1 MAEKPTYE
9 ELEQRVRELK
19 REAAERKREQ
29 ESIWESEEKYRSLV
43 ESTEDSI
50 YLIDKNYRYL
60 FMNNKH
66 LSRFGLPK
74 EEVIGRTYSAF
85 HSEEETKEFSSK
97 VQAVFESGQSLW
109 YEYSSRRDGGYFLR
123 TLSPV
128 KGSDGRTTAVTVVSK
143 NITERKRAEEALRE
157 GEEKYRLVI
166 ENANDAILVAQDGML
181 KFGNPKAREMTGY
194 TNDELTSR
202 PFVEFIHP
210 DDREMVFERHLKRL
224 EGEKIPGVYAFR
236 FIDKHGNIG
245 WVEISAA
252 LTTWEGRPA
261 TLNFLKDISE
271 RKQAEQHIR
280 TLTQELIRAQE
291 SERQKISHE
300 LHDRVAQDLST
311 AKIACE
317 TLFDD
322 PGAVSSSIQQKISEL
337 SRTLQGSI
345 TAVRDLSY
353 DLRPPSLDQLGL
365 VRTVFEY
372 CEDFAEKNDISV
384 DFYSAGINDLHLDF
398 DIEINLYRLIQ
409 EGLNNIRKHADASHV
424 TIRLVA
430 SFPNIILRIEDDGK
444 GFEVKERLAR
454 ALYGKHMGLSGM
466 EERVSLLQG
475 KMGIESRPMQGTKIL
490 IEVPCKEKENGS
502 EEMHIDR

>member
-1 MAEKPTYE
+1 
-9 ELEQRVRELK
+9 
-19 REAAERKREQ
+19 
-29 ESIWESEEKYRSLV
+29 
-43 ESTEDSI
+43 
-50 YLIDKNYRYL
+50 
-60 FMNNKH
+60 MNSKH
-66 LSRFGLPK
+66 LSRFGLPTD
-74 EEVIGRTYSAF
+74 EVIGRTYSAF
-85 HSEEETKEFSSK
+85 HSEEETKEFANR
-97 VQAVFESGQSLW
+97 VTEVFETGKSLW
-109 YEYSSRRDGGYFLR
+109 YEYSSQRDGGHFLR

-128 KGSDGRTTAVTVVSK
+128 KGPDGKTTAVTVVSK

-157 GEEKYRLVI
+157 REEKYRLVI

-181 KFGNPKAREMTGY
+181 KFGNPKATELTGY

-202 PFVEFIHP
+202 PFVEFVHP

-224 EGEKIPGVYAFR
+224 KGEEVPHVYPFR
-236 FIDKHGNIG
+236 FIDKYGNTG

-261 TLNFLKDISE
+261 TLNFLKDITE
-271 RKQAEQHIR
+271 RKQAEKHIR
-280 TLTQELIRAQE
+280 SLTQELMRAQE
-291 SERQKISHE
+291 SERQKISRE

-322 PGAVSSSIQQKISEL
+322 QAAVASEIKQKVSEF
-337 SRTLQGSI
+337 SRILQGSI

-353 DLRPPSLDQLGL
+353 VLRPPSLDQLGL

-372 CEDFAEKNDISV
+372 CENFAEKNNVRV
-384 DFYSAGINDLHLDF
+384 DFYSAGMEDLSLDSNV
-398 DIEINLYRLIQ
+398 EINLYRLIQ
-409 EGLNNIRKHADASHV
+409 EGLNNIKKHADASHV

-430 SFPNIILRIEDDGK
+430 SFPNIILRVEDDGK
-444 GFEVKERLAR
+444 GFDVMERLAR
-454 ALYGKHMGLSGM
+454 ALHEKHMGLSSM

-490 IEVPCKEKENGS
+490 IEVPCKERASGSKEN
-502 EEMHIDR
+502 HIDR